1 MCLCVSVENK
11 REKEKRDVET
21 GPTELEVLKSRVS
34 EWQRHVEEERNDMAK
49 NTPT

>member
-1 MCLCVSVENK
+1 VSVEKK
-11 REKEKRDVET
+11 REEEKRDVET

-34 EWQRHVEEERNDMAK
+34 EWHRHVEEEINEIGK